1 MSMYILLKQGSVS
14 WLYFSLILV
23 NWHRVKNADSGSLIC
38 FLSFRTC
45 SQPPCYPLPCPC
57 TFFSRAVPRYLLSSN
72 FVRSAGY
79 HAGSW
84 RMLLSDGGASL
95 LSVLFLRCDPQAC
108 DHHESQRPRPDSA
121 RGRPSLWISCISA
134 TCFTNSE
141 VSERAK

>member
-1 MSMYILLKQGSVS
+1 MYILLKQGSVS
-14 WLYFSLILV
+14 WLYFSLVLV
-23 NWHRVKNADSGSLIC
+23 NWHWVRNADSGSLIY

-84 RMLLSDGGASL
+84 ENAAEWW
-95 LSVLFLRCDPQAC
+95 RCFSPI
-108 DHHESQRPRPDSA
+108 SA
-121 RGRPSLWISCISA
+121 VPSLRSPGLWSSRKP
-134 TCFTNSE
+134 E
-141 VSERAK
+141 AKTRLGKRPPFPLDFMHFSNMFYKLWSFWEG